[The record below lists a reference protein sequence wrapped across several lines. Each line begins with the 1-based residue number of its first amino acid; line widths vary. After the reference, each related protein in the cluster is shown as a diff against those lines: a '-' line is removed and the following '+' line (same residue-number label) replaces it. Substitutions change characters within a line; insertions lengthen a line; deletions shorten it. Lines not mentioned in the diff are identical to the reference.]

1 MTGSRLAG
9 LVAIVTGAAR
19 GLGAATALRLA
30 RDGAAVIVND
40 LRRELAE
47 ATVRD
52 IEAAGGRAACC
63 IADVADERQVGTMV
77 ADTVERFGTVDILVN
92 NAGLMRTTRPAEAIP
107 LDEWQRLL
115 DVNVTGVFLCTKAVL
130 PVMKAQ
136 HRGRIVN
143 VSSSAGR
150 SMSTFNGAHYTACK
164 AAVLGLT
171 RHVASEAAPYGVN
184 VNAIAPGS
192 FATEGGLEL
201 FAGVPADVLAGIVAR
216 EEQKVPLRRFGQ
228 AREVA
233 DVVAFLCSEEASYI
247 TGATIDI
254 NGGDLMM

>member
-1 MTGSRLAG
+1 MSEQRLAG
-9 LVAIVTGAAR
+9 RVALVTGAAR
-19 GLGAATALRLA
+19 GLGRATALQLA
-30 RDGAAVIVND
+30 REGAIVVVND
-40 LRRELAE
+40 LRRELAL
-47 ATVRD
+47 
-52 IEAAGGRAACC
+52 AAVQEIGAADGRAWSH
-63 IADVADERQVGTMV
+63 IADVSDEDQVEAMV
-77 ADTVERFGTVDILVN
+77 AAVTERSGTIDILVN
-92 NAGLMRTTRPAEAIP
+92 NAGLMRSTRPVESIS

-115 DVNVTGVFLCTKAVL
+115 AVNVTGVFLCMRAVL
-130 PVMKAQ
+130 PILKKK
-136 HRGRIVN
+136 RSGRIVN

-171 RHVASEAAPYGVN
+171 RHVANEAAPYGIN

-201 FAGVPADVLAGIVAR
+201 FGGMPQEVLAGIIEA
-216 EEQKVPLRRFGQ
+216 EQKKIPLRRFGSPQ
-228 AREVA
+228 DVA
-233 DVVAFLCSEEASYI
+233 NAVAFLCSDESAYI